1 MDSDNPKNKP
11 RWQTANKDFYKK
23 YKDERKKLKDEMT
36 NAENILWEKLRN
48 KQLGVKFRRQHIIDF
63 YIPDFVA
70 LSIKLIIEVDGKIHL
85 AKKAEDKERTKRL
98 AAIGYKV
105 VRFTNEEIEN
115 SIEEVVLKLKNE
127 VDKLTPPNLPNGE
140 ELGP

>member
-1 MDSDNPKNKP
+1 MDSDNPNKKP
-11 RWQTANKDFYKK
+11 GWQTANKNFYKK
-23 YKDERKKLKDEMT
+23 YKDKREKLKNEMT
-36 NAENILWEKLRN
+36 KAENMLWEKLRN

-70 LSIKLIIEVDGKIHL
+70 LSIKLIIEVDGKIHQF
-85 AKKAEDKERTKRL
+85 KIREDIERTRRL

-105 VRFTNEEIEN
+105 IRFTNEEVEN
-115 SIEEVVLKLKNE
+115 DIKKVVLKIKNE

-140 ELGP
+140 E